1 MIHFCASKSL
11 KCKSKCQQKRVLS
24 VNVNWGVKR
33 EEKSRKKRK
42 EAKKRKR
49 NLPSRDFDLEFGD
62 WSVERLVFVTIWK
75 KERKKKRLRMSI
87 SNENKLSKN

>member
-1 MIHFCASKSL
+1 M
-11 KCKSKCQQKRVLS
+11 
-24 VNVNWGVKR
+24 KR

-62 WSVERLVFVTIWK
+62 WSVERLVFVTI
-75 KERKKKRLRMSI
+75 
-87 SNENKLSKN
+87 